1 MNRLS
6 IVADTVERARAINRQ
21 LVGLFEIQAFPRAN
35 LPSSEPSKYTVVDV
49 DLIDGSRLSELR
61 QWLTRR
67 PPDGKAIFVVEPGI
81 MRQAMQAFAI
91 GATDL
96 VQHPLNRRTLLT
108 TLLGDLGS
116 MASDPLPP
124 SISNSAGAWAA
135 VGALQGVFD
144 AVFSGD
150 SIEVKSV
157 EAAGD
162 VLVSDI
168 EAEGLGRWIDVVRAH
183 HSQTYQHC
191 LLVTGIAVEFG
202 RHLGFSRADLQ
213 TLAFA
218 GLLHDVGKA
227 GIPLAILEKPAPL
240 SRDELSMMRQH
251 PQLGLD
257 SLRQMRGI
265 DPGILDIVFSH
276 HELLDGSGYPRGRA
290 GAELSDLV
298 RIITI
303 ADIYGAL
310 IEKRSYKA
318 PMTPQAAYQVLEKM
332 GPKLDADLVREFRA
346 CTRMK
351 A

>member
-1 MNRLS
+1 MNQLS

-35 LPSSEPSKYTVVDV
+35 LPSSEPPKYTIVDV
-49 DLIDGSRLSELR
+49 DLVNGSRLSDLR
-61 QWLTRR
+61 QWLMRR
-67 PPDGKAIFVVEPGI
+67 PADGKAIFVVDPGI
-81 MRQAMQAFAI
+81 MRQAMQAFAV
-91 GATDL
+91 GATGL
-96 VQHPLNRRTLLT
+96 VQHPLSRKTLLT
-108 TLLGDLGS
+108 MLLGDLGS
-116 MASDPLPP
+116 VAGGPLAPAL
-124 SISNSAGAWAA
+124 SKSAGAWAA

-144 AVFSGD
+144 SVLSGD

-168 EAEGLGRWIDVVRAH
+168 ETAGLGQWIDVVRAH

-202 RHLGFSRADLQ
+202 RHLGFSRADLR

-240 SRDELSMMRQH
+240 SRDELSTMRQH
-251 PQLGLD
+251 PQLGVD

-265 DPGILDIVFSH
+265 DPGILDIVVSH
-276 HELLDGSGYPRGRA
+276 HELLDGSGYPRGLA

-298 RIITI
+298 RMITI

-318 PMTPQAAYQVLEKM
+318 PMSPEAAYQVLADM
-332 GPKLDADLVREFRA
+332 GPKLDADLLREFRT
-346 CTRMK
+346 CTRME